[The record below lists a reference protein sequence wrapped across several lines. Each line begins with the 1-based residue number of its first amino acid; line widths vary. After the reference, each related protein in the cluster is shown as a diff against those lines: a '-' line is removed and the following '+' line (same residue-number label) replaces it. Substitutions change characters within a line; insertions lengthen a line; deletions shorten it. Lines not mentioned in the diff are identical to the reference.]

1 METTVHVI
9 KPLYNHI
16 KQIGFM
22 KIQYDKY
29 DDLIFNM
36 LINIQTD
43 LQVMRNFVLNDHVER
58 TGKSIDI
65 VSKEYEDMYE
75 SIQVTILSQIKSRF
89 VDGFNPDDL
98 LAQIKV

>member
-1 METTVHVI
+1 MTKAVLAVTLLH
-9 KPLYNHI
+9 NHI

-22 KIQYDKY
+22 KIQHEKY

-98 LAQIKV
+98 LAQLKV

>member
-1 METTVHVI
+1 
-9 KPLYNHI
+9 
-16 KQIGFM
+16 M
-22 KIQYDKY
+22 KIQHDKY

-43 LQVMRNFVLNDHVER
+43 LQVIRIFVLNDHVER

-65 VSKEYEDMYE
+65 VSREYEDMYE

>member
-1 METTVHVI
+1 MVITVRAI
-9 KPLYNHI
+9 KPLHNHI

-22 KIQYDKY
+22 KIQHEKY

-75 SIQVTILSQIKSRF
+75 SIQGTILSQIKSRF

-98 LAQIKV
+98 LAQLKV

>member
-1 METTVHVI
+1 
-9 KPLYNHI
+9 
-16 KQIGFM
+16 M

-43 LQVMRNFVLNDHVER
+43 LQVIRNFVLNDHVER

-65 VSKEYEDMYE
+65 VSREYEDMYE

>member
-1 METTVHVI
+1 
-9 KPLYNHI
+9 
-16 KQIGFM
+16 M
-22 KIQYDKY
+22 KIQHEKY

-75 SIQVTILSQIKSRF
+75 SIQGTILSQIKSRF

-98 LAQIKV
+98 LAQLKV

>member
-1 METTVHVI
+1 
-9 KPLYNHI
+9 
-16 KQIGFM
+16 
-22 KIQYDKY
+22 
-29 DDLIFNM
+29 M

-98 LAQIKV
+98 LAQLKV